1 MGFGTIQF
9 PIQPFNGTTS
19 FTLWQ
24 RRVKDVLVQQGLAK
38 ALNGKNKKPESMKDD
53 EFEELDARCASTIRL
68 YVADNIINNVID
80 EEDSAAD
87 LWKKLEKLYLA
98 KSLSNKL
105 HLKRQLYALKMV
117 EGGSLMDHMN
127 TFNGILDQLQKVGV
141 DIEEED
147 KALLLLTS
155 VSDSYESV
163 VTTLLYGKDTLE
175 FENVQSS
182 LLDHEKQRKANQDV
196 TQEAALIARGENKR
210 GK

>member
-38 ALNGKNKKPESMKDD
+38 ALNGKNKKPESMNDD

-87 LWKKLEKLYLA
+87 L
-98 KSLSNKL
+98 
-105 HLKRQLYALKMV
+105 
-117 EGGSLMDHMN
+117 
-127 TFNGILDQLQKVGV
+127 
-141 DIEEED
+141 
-147 KALLLLTS
+147 
-155 VSDSYESV
+155 
-163 VTTLLYGKDTLE
+163 
-175 FENVQSS
+175 
-182 LLDHEKQRKANQDV
+182 
-196 TQEAALIARGENKR
+196 
-210 GK
+210 